1 MEWLN
6 LILNWLLVA
15 IKWIAIIVFFLCAAV
30 SACLTLFS
38 EFVARDEKK
47 IYKGKDNSWKFFRLQ
62 WCFLLRNY
70 VKLTTIA
77 RNTKI
82 TV

>member
-30 SACLTLFS
+30 SAGLTLFS

-47 IYKGKDNSWKFFRLQ
+47 IYKGKDNSWKFFRLIAI
-62 WCFLLRNY
+62 LLGILACAFAWLGY
-70 VKLTTIA
+70 LLL
-77 RNTKI
+77 
-82 TV
+82 